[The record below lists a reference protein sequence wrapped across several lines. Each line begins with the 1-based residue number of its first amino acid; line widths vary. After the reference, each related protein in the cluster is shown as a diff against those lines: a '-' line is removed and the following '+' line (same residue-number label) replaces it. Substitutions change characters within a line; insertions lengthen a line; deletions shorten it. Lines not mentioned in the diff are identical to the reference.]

1 MTDKLVSHEYRPG
14 EELVLRFSVARLKR
28 LPSPARLISR
38 STIKAGLTV
47 VRNLVDAAIDYLE
60 QSEDEDKPEPTASQ
74 TKLEQ
79 PSSDVRPHETSSD
92 TP

>member
-14 EELVLRFSVARLKR
+14 EELVLRVSVARLKR
-28 LPSPARLISR
+28 LPSPAKLISR

-60 QSEDEDKPEPTASQ
+60 QSEEEPEPTA
-74 TKLEQ
+74 
-79 PSSDVRPHETSSD
+79 PRPVQGHRGRAGD
-92 TP
+92 AL

>member
-28 LPSPARLISR
+28 LRSPARLISR

-60 QSEDEDKPEPTASQ
+60 QSEEDPEPTASQ
-74 TKLEQ
+74 AKLEL
-79 PSSDVRPHETSSD
+79 PPSDVRPHETGSD

>member
-60 QSEDEDKPEPTASQ
+60 QSEEEPEPTASQ
-74 TKLEQ
+74 AKLEQ

>member
-14 EELVLRFSVARLKR
+14 EELVLRFSVARIKK
-28 LPSPARLISR
+28 LPSPARLMGR

-60 QSEDEDKPEPTASQ
+60 QSEEDPEPTASQ
-74 TKLEQ
+74 PKLEQ

>member
-14 EELVLRFSVARLKR
+14 EELVLRLSVTRLKR
-28 LPSPARLISR
+28 LPSPANLISR

-60 QSEDEDKPEPTASQ
+60 QSEEEPEPTASQ